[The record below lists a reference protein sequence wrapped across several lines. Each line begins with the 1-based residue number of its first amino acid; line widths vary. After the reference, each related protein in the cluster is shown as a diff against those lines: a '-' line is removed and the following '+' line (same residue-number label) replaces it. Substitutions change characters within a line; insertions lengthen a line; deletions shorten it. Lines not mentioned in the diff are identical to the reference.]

1 MNPYDANTHPG
12 IHFVAETLGLHAVS
26 TLTTAHRPGEALYE
40 AATRVIGAAN
50 DLDEAHDRVTS
61 SARKALGLLEPVA
74 RGELSSG
81 KVAFALLRSSLPTIG
96 EHLAGE
102 SRACDQLVESV
113 SAYQLLLREAGTT
126 EQRAAAPRVSA
137 ALSRSSTQTPPG
149 AAADAA
155 AVPISTAVDKP
166 LRSR

>member
-1 MNPYDANTHPG
+1 MNPYDANSHPG
-12 IHFVAETLGLHAVS
+12 IHFVAEALGLHSVS
-26 TLTTAHRPGEALYE
+26 TLTTAHHPGEPLYQ

-50 DLDEAHDRVTS
+50 ELDEAHERVTG
-61 SARKALGLLEPVA
+61 AAQDALRLLEPVA
-74 RGELSSG
+74 RGQLSSG
-81 KVAFALLRSSLPTIG
+81 KVAFALLRSSLPSFG
-96 EHLAGE
+96 EHLARE
-102 SRACDQLVESV
+102 TRACDLLVESV
-113 SAYQLLLREAGTT
+113 SAYQLLLREAGT

-137 ALSRSSTQTPPG
+137 ALSRSSNQIPPG

>member
-12 IHFVAETLGLHAVS
+12 IHFVAETLGLRAVS
-26 TLTTAHRPGEALYE
+26 TLTTAHRPGEPLYE

-50 DLDEAHDRVTS
+50 DLDEAHERVTN

-81 KVAFALLRSSLPTIG
+81 KVAFALLRSSLPTFG
-96 EHLAGE
+96 EHLARE
-102 SRACDQLVESV
+102 SLACDQLVESL
-113 SAYQLLLREAGTT
+113 SAYQLLLREAGT

-137 ALSRSSTQTPPG
+137 ALSRSRTQAPPC
-149 AAADAA
+149 APADVVAG
-155 AVPISTAVDKP
+155 PISTTVDKP
-166 LRSR
+166 LRFR